1 MIVEKS
7 KRQDSIRVSEI
18 FLSIQ
23 GESNSVGVPTVF
35 IRLTGCPLRC
45 IYCDTEYA
53 FKGGKSVPIKEI
65 LKQVNEFNVPH
76 VTVTGGEPLAQHLCI
91 DLLKALCDEKLI
103 VSLETSGAF
112 DLKDV
117 DKRVIKVMDLKTPS
131 SGEMKRNLFQNL
143 KYLEKSDQVKFVIGD
158 EADYLWSREQI
169 IKRNLSQFCQVLF
182 SPIANK
188 LEPAILANWI
198 IRDRLPVRFQIQ
210 LHKVLWGDEPGK

>member
-65 LKQVNEFNVPH
+65 LKQVNEFNIPH

-158 EADYLWSREQI
+158 EADYLWSREQT

>member
-103 VSLETSGAF
+103 VS
-112 DLKDV
+112 V
-117 DKRVIKVMDLKTPS
+117 
-131 SGEMKRNLFQNL
+131 
-143 KYLEKSDQVKFVIGD
+143 
-158 EADYLWSREQI
+158 
-169 IKRNLSQFCQVLF
+169 
-182 SPIANK
+182 
-188 LEPAILANWI
+188 
-198 IRDRLPVRFQIQ
+198 
-210 LHKVLWGDEPGK
+210 